1 VSQIP
6 KRVHQNTSNLH
17 ASSDRDITFSIN
29 DHVGDY
35 ATSRGNNRQM
45 KAFPPQQ
52 VAHQRNPVHWAE
64 KLRQRAKTLVA
75 TCGIVSLTAILTLPV
90 LAHKTTAY
98 SFINQSTQST
108 QIKQAPTVEIAQT
121 PAKSRRKLA
130 LTLAVETIVA
140 ALLLVGLVAA
150 FMANRAMRPIMTATK
165 GEKLGKKESDSSV
178 LSPQLSYAPTPINY
192 APTPPGLLETEEAS
206 SETSELLTEITLRI
220 RQSQYSQDLLRT
232 TVKEVRRAI
241 KTERVIIY
249 GLDPTDWDGTVL
261 AESVDPSWPQTIKVK
276 IDDPCFRE
284 RHVEL
289 YKQGQVTT
297 INDIY
302 QDPRVTD
309 CYRRMLEQFAVR
321 ANLVAPIL
329 KNNELAGL
337 MIAHHCS
344 EPRIWQQSDVDLF
357 TQVATQV
364 GFAMEQVNF
373 LEQQEAAAERG
384 QLFTE
389 ISTRIRQCVYLD
401 DLLKT
406 TVKEVRRAIKTERVI
421 IFGLDPMNYDGIV
434 VAESVAP
441 GLPQILKVRID
452 DPCLRTG
459 YVEMYLNGRV
469 RVINDIYKE
478 SGLTDCY
485 IKMVE
490 QFAVKAQ
497 LVAPIVKNNDLL
509 GLLIAHQCSE
519 PRVWDKHDIDLFAQL
534 ATQLGFA
541 SHQVSLLE
549 QID

>member
-1 VSQIP
+1 MSQIP
-6 KRVHQNTSNLH
+6 QRVHQNTTNLH
-17 ASSDRDITFSIN
+17 ASSHRDIAFSLSN
-29 DHVGDY
+29 HVGD
-35 ATSRGNNRQM
+35 ATSTGNNMQL

-52 VAHQRNPVHWAE
+52 VAHQRSPAHWAQG
-64 KLRQRAKTLVA
+64 LRRRAKTFVA
-75 TCGIVSLTAILTLPV
+75 TCGIASLAILTLPV

-98 SFINQSTQST
+98 SLINQSIQST
-108 QIKQAPTVEIAQT
+108 QIKQASTVELAQT
-121 PAKSRRKLA
+121 TAKPRRKLA
-130 LTLAVETIVA
+130 LTLVVETIIAV
-140 ALLLVGLVAA
+140 LLLVGLVAA
-150 FMANRAMRPIMTATK
+150 FMANRTMRPIRTATK
-165 GEKLGKKESDSSV
+165 GEKSGKKEPASSV
-178 LSPQLSYAPTPINY
+178 LSPQRSYAPAPISY
-192 APTPPGLLETEEAS
+192 APAPLGLLEQEEAS
-206 SETSELLTEITLRI
+206 PETSELLTEITLRL
-220 RQSQYSQDLLRT
+220 RQSQYSADLLRT

-289 YKQGQVTT
+289 YKQGQVTS

-373 LEQQEAAAERG
+373 LEQQEAVAERG

-401 DLLKT
+401 DLLRT

-421 IFGLDPMNYDGIV
+421 IFGLDPINYDGIV

-459 YVEMYLNGRV
+459 YVEMYLKGRV

-478 SGLTDCY
+478 PGLTDCY

-497 LVAPIVKNNDLL
+497 LVAPILRNNDLL

-549 QID
+549 QIDQ

>member
-1 VSQIP
+1 MSQIP
-6 KRVHQNTSNLH
+6 KRVHQNTTNLH
-17 ASSDRDITFSIN
+17 TSSHRDIAFSTSN
-29 DHVGDY
+29 HVGDC
-35 ATSRGNNRQM
+35 ATSRGNNMQL

-52 VAHQRNPVHWAE
+52 VAHERSLVNWAQG
-64 KLRQRAKTLVA
+64 LRRRAKTFVA
-75 TCGIVSLTAILTLPV
+75 TCGIASLAILTLPV

-108 QIKQAPTVEIAQT
+108 QINQAPTVELAQT
-121 PAKSRRKLA
+121 TAKPRRTLA
-130 LTLAVETIVA
+130 LTLAVETVIA

-150 FMANRAMRPIMTATK
+150 FMANRTMRPIMTATK
-165 GEKLGKKESDSSV
+165 GEKSGKKEPASSV
-178 LSPQLSYAPTPINY
+178 LSPQRSYAPAPISY
-192 APTPPGLLETEEAS
+192 ASAPLGLLEQEEAS
-206 SETSELLTEITLRI
+206 PDSELLTEITLRL

-249 GLDPTDWDGTVL
+249 GLDSTNWDGTVL
-261 AESVDPSWPQTIKVK
+261 AESVDPGWSQTIKVK
-276 IDDPCFRE
+276 IDDPCFRD
-284 RHVEL
+284 HYAEL
-289 YKQGQVTT
+289 YKHGQVTS

-373 LEQQEAAAERG
+373 LEQQEAIAERG
-384 QLFTE
+384 LLFTE

-401 DLLKT
+401 DLLRT
-406 TVKEVRRAIKTERVI
+406 TVKEVRRAIKTDRVI
-421 IFGLDPMNYDGIV
+421 IFGLDPINRDGIV

-459 YVEMYLNGRV
+459 YVEMYLKGRV

-478 SGLTDCY
+478 PGLTDCY

-549 QID
+549 QIDQ